1 MTSKRW
7 NEIVKYY
14 MNLFY
19 KCLILCREI
28 IYKSVHKLIF
38 KRLLE
43 KLNSTIIMEYFNI
56 ITFNYIFSSFDI
68 RILFQITISQ
78 NEIYMKN
85 LVLFLTTKNVFF
97 VIILA
102 YNNVLKNIVYKDN
115 LWKYDRI

>member
-7 NEIVKYY
+7 NGIVKYY

-28 IYKSVHKLIF
+28 TYKSNKLIF

-43 KLNSTIIMEYFNI
+43 KLNFTIIMEYFNI

-85 LVLFLTTKNVFF
+85 LVLFLTTKNVFC
-97 VIILA
+97 
-102 YNNVLKNIVYKDN
+102 NNSGL
-115 LWKYDRI
+115 